1 MLSVLLICATLGAD
15 PAIDTSKETYTVAH
29 AEMTKTGKPMLVLI
43 STDWCPACQVMKHR
57 ILPTLRERLAF
68 KRTGFAMVNPD
79 QERDLSRQ
87 LIGNGPIPQM
97 VLYRKT
103 LRGWQRTVLVGSQSV
118 EAVEGLITAGDQEDK
133 PIDEPVDKSKAE
145 KSKT

>member
-68 KRTGFAMVNPD
+68 QRTVFAMVCTVRHYVDGNVPC
-79 QERDLSRQ
+79 LS
-87 LIGNGPIPQM
+87 
-97 VLYRKT
+97 
-103 LRGWQRTVLVGSQSV
+103 
-118 EAVEGLITAGDQEDK
+118 AVS
-133 PIDEPVDKSKAE
+133 PSRPSRV
-145 KSKT
+145 